1 MDIILYPFVLED
13 LNLTNKYESISN
25 LFFNLLILI
34 SYVNLFLFNQK
45 YFFNLLNKL
54 KKNLIIFIKY
64 LLT

>member
-54 KKNLIIFIKY
+54 KKNLIILSNIY
-64 LLT
+64 